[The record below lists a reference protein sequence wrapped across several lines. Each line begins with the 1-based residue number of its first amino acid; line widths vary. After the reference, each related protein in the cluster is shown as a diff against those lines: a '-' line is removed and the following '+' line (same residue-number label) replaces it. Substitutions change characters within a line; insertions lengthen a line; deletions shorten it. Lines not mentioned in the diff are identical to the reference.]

1 MLQQISLALK
11 EYESQGYPVSHLH
24 ISNEYLTHFE
34 EHLKRSKDVDG
45 NKIVSIVLNSRK
57 YAVKAPAGQNFGN
70 VQILTGGAPL
80 NGVFAIGPDGG
91 EYSLLKDE
99 NYFRR

>member
-11 EYESQGYPVSHLH
+11 EYEGQGYPVSHVY
-24 ISNEYLTHFE
+24 ISNKFIPQFE

-45 NKIVSIVLNSRK
+45 NPTVSIVLNGRK
-57 YAVKAPAGQNFGN
+57 YAVKAPSAQTFGN

-80 NGVFAIGPDGG
+80 DGVFAIGPDGG
-91 EYSLLKDE
+91 EHSLLKDE
-99 NYFRR
+99 HDFRG